1 MKAQNMTQSDTH
13 ASLQDV
19 ALIVGGGS
27 GIGSSCA
34 KLFANDGM
42 HVAIAAR
49 NADKPFLQS
58 LANPRSLPSI
68 RKE

>member
-1 MKAQNMTQSDTH
+1 MKARNMTQSDTH
-13 ASLQDV
+13 ASVEDV
-19 ALIVGGGS
+19 ALIFGGGPD
-27 GIGSSCA
+27 IGSSCA

-49 NADKPFLQS
+49 NADKPVLQN